1 MAKYGITNYFKGGTK
16 EQYDATVKAVHP
28 DGGKGLPAGQTYHAA
43 GATDDGWAVVA
54 IWDSKATWEKFRD
67 GTLVPTLG
75 SLDGALPGPPT
86 EMAFDIH
93 NELTA

>member
-1 MAKYGITNYFKGGTK
+1 MAGYGITNYFKGGTK
-16 EQYDATVKAVHP
+16 AQYDATIKAVHP

-43 GATDDGWAVVA
+43 GPTDHGFLVVA
-54 IWDSKATWEKFRD
+54 IWDSKDTWEKFRD

-86 EMAFDIH
+86 GMEFEIH
-93 NELTA
+93 NEITA